1 LTFGFASSAAS
12 EAVRIAFVIPSL
24 GAGGAERVASLLANE
39 WSANGN
45 EVTLVTFDTPG
56 TEPFFDLR
64 PGIALRG
71 LAAPAEPRGLLGK
84 LGTNIARV
92 SRLRSVLRE
101 INPDAVVAFMTEA
114 NVIAL
119 WASQGLGVPVVVSE
133 RNQPDRPGLGAVH
146 RLARRLAYPKAH
158 AIVVQTDAV
167 ASWARRRFHVPV
179 HVIPNPVRLATGE
192 APREQ
197 GDVQWL
203 ISLGRLTHQKG
214 FDILIKGF
222 AALAAKHSSWRL
234 AIYGEGPD
242 RAQLERLRSES
253 GCEDRMMLPG
263 LVKDSA
269 EALGRA
275 SVFVL
280 PSRFEGY
287 PNALLEALAC
297 GLPVIATACPGGTA
311 EILANGAHGMLVPP
325 DDVAAMTTALDAML
339 STPDLRDAYAWK
351 ARRAIARLDITVV
364 SKLWLDLLARLE
376 G

>member
-1 LTFGFASSAAS
+1 M
-12 EAVRIAFVIPSL
+12 RIAFVIPSL

-39 WSANGN
+39 WSANGQ
-45 EVTLVTFDTPG
+45 EVTLVTFDAPG
-56 TEPFFDLR
+56 TEPFFALH

-71 LAAPAEPRGLLGK
+71 LSVPAEPRGLLGK
-84 LGTNIARV
+84 LSTNAARV

-101 INPDAVVAFMTEA
+101 IDPDAVVAFMTEA

-119 WASQGLGVPVVVSE
+119 WASQELGVPVVVSE
-133 RNQPDRPGLGAVH
+133 RNQPDRPGLGKAH
-146 RLARRLAYPKAH
+146 RLARRLAYPKAQ
-158 AIVVQTDAV
+158 AIVVQTDSIA
-167 ASWARRRFHVPV
+167 AWARARFHVPV
-179 HVIPNPVRLATGE
+179 HIIPNPVRLDSSE
-192 APREQ
+192 ARREQ

-203 ISLGRLTHQKG
+203 VSLGRLTHQKG
-214 FDILIKGF
+214 FDVLIKSF
-222 AALAAKHSSWRL
+222 AAVAAKHPSWRL

-242 RAQLERLRSES
+242 RAQLERLRAMS
-253 GCEDRMMLPG
+253 GCEDRIMLPG

-275 SVFVL
+275 SLFVL

-297 GLPVIATACPGGTA
+297 GLPVIATSCPGGTV

-325 DDVAAMTTALDAML
+325 DDVAAMTTALDAMM

-351 ARRAIARLDITVV
+351 ARRAVARLDITAA
-364 SKLWLDLLARLE
+364 SKLWLDLFADLR
-376 G
+376 GS